1 MTWEHV
7 RMTPRRRLPRTSV
20 QSRNAYPTRR
30 PPTVL
35 RLTVPFC
42 TGGYGLQNVGES
54 LDDERPSMKLS
65 PHLRWAVAGG
75 VFLAATVLLVFVF
88 APRRSGVQPIS
99 GSGILEVPPVGG
111 VVAANLPDG
120 RPVFVVHHADG
131 TVNVVDAFSTHV
143 TYGIGKLAGWCPSSR
158 TFEDPFHG
166 SKWDE
171 FGDYALGPAPTGLVT
186 YQFSVV
192 PGDQNQVQ
200 VDGAISSHPRGFLT
214 QPFQPAGP
222 FCESTS
228 RMVLPDVLREASSSP
243 ADVVAA
249 APTGWVGG
257 RGVLLATAG
266 RPARLCAAVADGVC
280 ADAAP
285 VPSVDVTGL
294 ISALRGPRTSV
305 TIEGPRIAQVRAG
318 AFVLLTRVP
327 RV

>member
-1 MTWEHV
+1 M
-7 RMTPRRRLPRTSV
+7 
-20 QSRNAYPTRR
+20 
-30 PPTVL
+30 
-35 RLTVPFC
+35 
-42 TGGYGLQNVGES
+42 QNMGEG
-54 LDDERPSMKLS
+54 LDDERPSRKPS
-65 PHLRWAVAGG
+65 PHLWWAVAVG
-75 VFLAATVLLVFVF
+75 VILAATVLLVGVF
-88 APRRSGVQPIS
+88 APWRSGVQLVS
-99 GSGILEVPPVGG
+99 GSGVLEVPPVGG

-120 RPVFVVHHADG
+120 RPVFVVHHEDG
-131 TVNVVDAFSTHV
+131 TVSVVDAFSTHV
-143 TYGIGKLAGWCPSSR
+143 AYGIGKLVGWCSSSR

-200 VDGAISSHPRGFLT
+200 VDGAIPSHPRGFLT

-222 FCESTS
+222 FCQSTS
-228 RMVLPDVLREASSSP
+228 QMVLPDVLREATSSP

-249 APTGWVGG
+249 GPAGWIGVG
-257 RGVLLATAG
+257 GVLLATAG

-305 TIEGPRIAQVRAG
+305 TIEGPWIAQVRAG
-318 AFVLLTRVP
+318 VLMHATRVP
-327 RV
+327 RAS